1 MRNIFFINI
10 LFVIYIFVFCPF
22 YNIKANETGKSVVIE
37 SDTTWK
43 YLGRPRPGMTPLRFP
58 PDSLLANSNWM
69 WHGTPKFS
77 PDLKEMFW
85 SKYDRNVDRGMLVF
99 VKYINDNWTSMQY
112 APFGNQN
119 YFESCPFYSYSED
132 TLFFTSGRPAISI
145 FRTCR
150 TTSGWTEPEL
160 LNIPIPS
167 GYTLGYEFSI
177 ARNGTLYFDLYFNNQ
192 YAIGNIYKSKFINGQ
207 YQTPENLG
215 NIINSDSSDAQPY
228 IDPDERFLIFTSKR
242 PGGFG
247 SFDLYISKR
256 NPDST
261 WNIPINLG
269 SVINTSFGDHFPS
282 VTPDNLYFFYTTAKS
297 GDIGYNPYWISIQ
310 YIYNLI
316 AIGVK
321 NISSNLPSSF
331 SLEQNYPNPFNP
343 QTKIKFKLH
352 KQDFVI
358 IKIFDA
364 LGREVAALVNQ
375 QLKPGTYEVDW
386 DASRFSSGVY
396 FYKLI
401 TSNYTKTKK
410 MVQIK

>member
-192 YAIGNIYKSKFINGQ
+192 YATGNIYKSKFINGQ
-207 YQTPENLG
+207 YQPPENLG

-256 NPDST
+256 NTDST

-316 AIGVK
+316 AIGVNNQSEIVRDFK
-321 NISSNLPSSF
+321 LY
-331 SLEQNYPNPFNP
+331 QNYPNPFNP
-343 QTKIKFKLH
+343 GTKIKFELTGQSAVKL
-352 KQDFVI
+352 VI
-358 IKIFDA
+358 YDI
-364 LGREVAALVNQ
+364 LGREIQTILNEK
-375 QLKPGTYEVDW
+375 LGSGTHEIDFDGSNLPG
-386 DASRFSSGVY
+386 GVY
-396 FYKLI
+396 FCKLAAGNFI
-401 TSNYTKTKK
+401 ETKK
-410 MVQIK
+410 MILMK